1 MPWHVTADRLRTA
14 SAVVLAVAAA
24 LAGCGG
30 GDGGRQSAVPGR
42 TIVVDVPRGT
52 ADRIARGERVD
63 IVGDRIDARVGD
75 RLRLVNHDNRSHMI
89 GPFLV
94 GPGQRVESLL
104 GRAGSYEGECSLHRD
119 RRKVTIVVS
128 DR

>member
-1 MPWHVTADRLRTA
+1 VTAERRRTTFFA
-14 SAVVLAVAAA
+14 LLAVVAAAA

-30 GDGGRQSAVPGR
+30 GSGGGRPDAASGR

-52 ADRIARGERVD
+52 AARIARGEPVD
-63 IVGDRIDARVGD
+63 IVGDRIEARVGD
-75 RLRLVNHDNRSHMI
+75 RLRLVNHDSRSHMI

-104 GRAGSYEGECSLHRD
+104 ARAGSYEGECSLHRD
-119 RRKVTIVVS
+119 RRKVTIVVA